1 MDRKRK
7 RAIQKAVRGVLE
19 NCGEMAVPRD
29 PKAICAKVGITLLP
43 YHRAMPELNDVL
55 PSPNPAKNK
64 PAFTVDRNGVHV
76 IMYDN
81 SWPSP
86 FPLAHEIGHWTLRH
100 TQDTQ
105 ANEDEAN
112 YFAALLI
119 GGDTDVKVYPRVLK
133 GVCAVLTTALLAVS
147 FVSVNDVKDAT
158 VPPATSS
165 AQHYNAQTAT
175 QSIKTQDAQ
184 QEPDNTEPPQTVTTH
199 KGVVIGQED
208 TVYITPTGKRYH
220 YLATCAGGNAKAVTL
235 AEAQSNGLTP
245 CQTCIRP
252 KD

>member
-7 RAIQKAVRGVLE
+7 WAIQKAVRETLRKYDDHE
-19 NCGEMAVPRD
+19 CPRD
-29 PKAICAKVGITLLP
+29 PKGICLAMGIPLVPYEKITTSMQELFPETKVTPAITAVENGIRTIL
-43 YHRAMPELNDVL
+43 
-55 PSPNPAKNK
+55 
-64 PAFTVDRNGVHV
+64 
-76 IMYDN
+76 YDSSN
-81 SWPSP
+81 PSP
-86 FPLAHEIGHWTLRH
+86 FPLAHEIGHWVLQHKR
-100 TQDTQ
+100 DSD
-105 ANEDEAN
+105 AEEKEAN

-133 GVCAVLTTALLAVS
+133 GVCAVLTAALLAVS

-158 VPPATSS
+158 APPATSS

-208 TVYITPTGKRYH
+208 TVYITKTGKRYH

-235 AEAQSNGLTP
+235 AEAQSVGLTP

>member
-7 RAIQKAVRGVLE
+7 WAIQKAVRETLRKYDDHE
-19 NCGEMAVPRD
+19 CPRD
-29 PKAICAKVGITLLP
+29 PKGICLAMGIPLVPYEKITTSMQELFPETKVTPAITAVENGIRTIL
-43 YHRAMPELNDVL
+43 
-55 PSPNPAKNK
+55 
-64 PAFTVDRNGVHV
+64 
-76 IMYDN
+76 YDSSN
-81 SWPSP
+81 PSP
-86 FPLAHEIGHWTLRH
+86 FPLSHEIGHWVLQHKR
-100 TQDTQ
+100 DSD
-105 ANEDEAN
+105 AEEKEAN

-133 GVCAVLTTALLAVS
+133 GVCAVLTAALLAVS
-147 FVSVNDVKDAT
+147 FVSVNGVKDAT

-175 QSIKTQDAQ
+175 PSIQTQDAQ
-184 QEPDNTEPPQTVTTH
+184 QELDNTEPPQTVTTH

-208 TVYITPTGKRYH
+208 TVYIAPTGKRYH

-235 AEAQSNGLTP
+235 AEAQSVGLTP

>member
-7 RAIQKAVRGVLE
+7 RAIQKAVREILE
-19 NCGEMAVPRD
+19 NCGEMAIPRD

-55 PSPNPAKNK
+55 PSPNPAKSK

-133 GVCAVLTTALLAVS
+133 GACAVLTAALLAVS
-147 FVSVNDVKDAT
+147 FVSANDAKDAAT
-158 VPPATSS
+158 PPATSS
-165 AQHYNAQTAT
+165 AQNYSTQTVTPSIQTQGAQP
-175 QSIKTQDAQ
+175 
-184 QEPDNTEPPQTVTTH
+184 EPDNTEPQTVTTH
-199 KGVVIGQED
+199 KGIVIGQED

-220 YLATCAGGNAKAVTL
+220 YLATCARGNAKAVTL
-235 AEAQSNGLTP
+235 AEAQSVGLTP
-245 CQTCIRP
+245 CQTCIRSQ
-252 KD
+252 D